1 MSVQAAHNPAMTTEP
16 HANGTGPESVATDQ
30 APHTAASWATGLA
43 RFAGLAMAL
52 LGVLYIVAG
61 TGALFQDTA
70 TVPGVVHV
78 FSIDAVTWGW
88 IHIVAGALVGLAGMA
103 VVTGTL
109 WGRVIGIA
117 LTAVAIGVSFL
128 SLSHH
133 PALSILGIMLGFA
146 VVWALC
152 VFDEEASAASPT
164 MLD

>member
-1 MSVQAAHNPAMTTEP
+1 MTTEP
-16 HANGTGPESVATDQ
+16 QANATGR
-30 APHTAASWATGLA
+30 APRPAASWVTGLA
-43 RFAGLAMAL
+43 RFAGMTMAL
-52 LGVLYIVAG
+52 LGVLYIVTG
-61 TGALFQDTA
+61 TGALFQSTA
-70 TVPGVVHV
+70 PVPGLVHV

-88 IHIVAGALVGLAGMA
+88 IHLVAGALVGLAGMA
-103 VVTGTL
+103 VIMGTL
-109 WGRVIGIA
+109 WGRVIGIV

-133 PALSILGIMLGFA
+133 PALSILGIMLGFV

>member
-1 MSVQAAHNPAMTTEP
+1 MNTKPTTEP

-30 APHTAASWATGLA
+30 APHTATSWTTGLA

-52 LGVLYIVAG
+52 LGVLYIVTG
-61 TGALFQDTA
+61 TEALFQSTEA
-70 TVPGVVHV
+70 VPGVVHV

-88 IHIVAGALVGLAGMA
+88 IHIVGGALVGLAGMA
-103 VVTGTL
+103 VIMGTL

-133 PALSILGIMLGFA
+133 PALSILGITLGFA

>member
-1 MSVQAAHNPAMTTEP
+1 MTTEP
-16 HANGTGPESVATDQ
+16 HANGTGPEPVATDH
-30 APHTAASWATGLA
+30 APHTATSWATGLA

-52 LGVLYIVAG
+52 LGVMYIVAG
-61 TGALFQDTA
+61 TSALLQSTT
-70 TVPGVVHV
+70 TVPGLVHV
-78 FSIDAVTWGW
+78 FSIDAATWGW
-88 IHIVAGALVGLAGMA
+88 IHLVAGALVGLAGMA
-103 VVTGTL
+103 VITGTL

-146 VVWALC
+146 VIWALC
-152 VFDEEASAASPT
+152 VFNEKASAASPT

>member
-1 MSVQAAHNPAMTTEP
+1 MTTEP
-16 HANGTGPESVATDQ
+16 HVNGTGTDSVATDR
-30 APHTAASWATGLA
+30 APHIAASWATGLA
-43 RFAGLAMAL
+43 RFAGLAMAM
-52 LGVLYIVAG
+52 LGVLHIVAG
-61 TGALFQDTA
+61 TGALFQSTA
-70 TVPGVVHV
+70 TVPGLVHV

-88 IHIVAGALVGLAGMA
+88 IHIVGGALVGLAGMA
-103 VVTGTL
+103 VITGML
-109 WGRVIGIA
+109 WGRLIGIV
-117 LTAVAIGVSFL
+117 LTAVAMGVSFL

>member
-1 MSVQAAHNPAMTTEP
+1 MTTEP
-16 HANGTGPESVATDQ
+16 QVNGTGAESVATDR
-30 APHTAASWATGLA
+30 APHTAAPWATGLA

-61 TGALFQDTA
+61 TGALFQSTA
-70 TVPGVVHV
+70 TVPGLVHV

-88 IHIVAGALVGLAGMA
+88 IHLVGGALVGLAGMA
-103 VVTGTL
+103 VITGTL
-109 WGRVIGIA
+109 WGRVIGIV
-117 LTAVAIGVSFL
+117 LTAVAIGMSFL

-133 PALSILGIMLGFA
+133 PSLSILGIMLGVG

>member
-1 MSVQAAHNPAMTTEP
+1 MSTKRTTKP
-16 HANGTGPESVATDQ
+16 TAQANGTGPESVATHQ
-30 APHTAASWATGLA
+30 ASPTTTSWTTGLA

-52 LGVLYIVAG
+52 VGVLYIVTG
-61 TGALFQDTA
+61 TGALLQSSEA
-70 TVPGVVHV
+70 VPGLVHV

-103 VVTGTL
+103 VIMGTL

-133 PALSILGIMLGFA
+133 PALSILAIMLGFA

>member
-1 MSVQAAHNPAMTTEP
+1 MTTEP
-16 HANGTGPESVATDQ
+16 HVNGPGTESAATDR
-30 APHTAASWATGLA
+30 APHSAASWATGLA

-61 TGALFQDTA
+61 TRALFQDTA
-70 TVPGVVHV
+70 TVPGLVHV

-133 PALSILGIMLGFA
+133 PALSILGIMLGLA
-146 VVWALC
+146 VIWALC

>member
-1 MSVQAAHNPAMTTEP
+1 MTTEP
-16 HANGTGPESVATDQ
+16 HANGTGPEPVATDH
-30 APHTAASWATGLA
+30 APHTATSWATGLA

-52 LGVLYIVAG
+52 LGVMYIVTG

-103 VVTGTL
+103 VIMGTL

-117 LTAVAIGVSFL
+117 LTAVAIMVSFL

-133 PALSILGIMLGFA
+133 PALSILGIMLGFG

>member
-1 MSVQAAHNPAMTTEP
+1 
-16 HANGTGPESVATDQ
+16 
-30 APHTAASWATGLA
+30 
-43 RFAGLAMAL
+43 MAL
-52 LGVLYIVAG
+52 LGVMYIVTG

-117 LTAVAIGVSFL
+117 LTAVAIVVSFL

>member
-1 MSVQAAHNPAMTTEP
+1 MTTEP
-16 HANGTGPESVATDQ
+16 HVNGTGTESAATDR
-30 APHTAASWATGLA
+30 APHTATSLATGLA

-52 LGVLYIVAG
+52 LGVMYIVTG
-61 TGALFQDTA
+61 TGALFQSSA
-70 TVPGVVHV
+70 AVPGLVHV
-78 FSIDAVTWGW
+78 FAIDAVTWGW
-88 IHIVAGALVGLAGMA
+88 IHVVGGALVGLAGMA
-103 VVTGTL
+103 VIMGTL

-133 PALSILGIMLGFA
+133 PALSILAIMLGFA

>member
-1 MSVQAAHNPAMTTEP
+1 MSTKPE
-16 HANGTGPESVATDQ
+16 ANGTGTESVAADQ
-30 APHTAASWATGLA
+30 APHTSASWATGLA

-61 TGALFQDTA
+61 TGALFQSTD
-70 TVPGVVHV
+70 TVPGLVHV
-78 FSIDAVTWGW
+78 FSIDSVTWGW
-88 IHIVAGALVGLAGMA
+88 IHLVGGALVGVAGMA
-103 VVTGTL
+103 VITGAL
-109 WGRVIGIA
+109 WGRVIGIM
-117 LTAVAIGVSFL
+117 LTAIAIGVSFL

-133 PALSILGIMLGFA
+133 PVLSLVGIMLGIG